1 MLKVANSIHT
11 RGRLIQI
18 VLTFL
23 IIGITIIWCHS
34 FTKLAGA
41 RGKSTIGLLLNT
53 LVYFIFFYLLF
64 YSSYIL
70 CRRLRMTRQ
79 TNSSTTSSI
88 ALEEARTTVIL
99 GYKLE
104 YVELDVDVSIYVICV
119 DVLYGYECDV
129 VYGYDVMNYMDVM
142 KYTLYECD
150 EVYFVLM

>member
-1 MLKVANSIHT
+1 
-11 RGRLIQI
+11 
-18 VLTFL
+18 
-23 IIGITIIWCHS
+23 
-34 FTKLAGA
+34 
-41 RGKSTIGLLLNT
+41 
-53 LVYFIFFYLLF
+53 
-64 YSSYIL
+64 
-70 CRRLRMTRQ
+70 MTRQ